1 VKFLR
6 NLLDSQH
13 KNFQPG
19 GKLEKFYVLYEMVD
33 TFAFTPGEVA
43 TGDTHVRD
51 ALDFKRLM
59 ITVAIAVFPCILMAM
74 YNTGLQGNL
83 ALESLGLNT
92 LEGWRGT
99 IFTFLGGAVDSKSC
113 WSNLFHG
120 AMYFVPIYLVTNAAG
135 GLWEVLFAGVRGHE
149 INEGFLVTGVLFPLI
164 VPASIPLW
172 QVALGI
178 SFGVVFGKEIYGGT
192 GKNFLNPAL
201 TARAFLFFAYPA
213 QISGDAVWTS
223 VDGFTGATALGQAA
237 AGGLGAITTN
247 WADAFW
253 GFMPGSMGE
262 TSAFACL
269 IGAIILV
276 ATGVGSWRIIVS
288 SFAGLIGFSL
298 LLNLIGS
305 STNPMFAITPLWH
318 IVLGGFAFG
327 AVFMA
332 TDPGSSTQTLKGQY
346 FYGVL
351 IGFMVVLIR
360 VINPAFP
367 EGTML
372 AILFANVCAPLIDY
386 FVVNANIKR
395 RRLRNA

>member
-1 VKFLR
+1 MKFLR

-13 KNFQPG
+13 KNFRPG
-19 GKLEKFYVLYEMVD
+19 GKLEKFYVIYEMVD
-33 TFAFTPGEVA
+33 TFAFTPGEV
-43 TGDTHVRD
+43 TVGDTHVRD

-59 ITVAIAVFPCILMAM
+59 ITVAIATFPCILMAM

-83 ALESLGLNT
+83 ALESLGLNA

-99 IFTFLGGAVDSKSC
+99 VFTLLGGSIDSDSC

-120 AMYFVPIYLVTNAAG
+120 AMYFIPIYLVANAAG
-135 GLWEVLFAGVRGHE
+135 GLWEVLFAGVRRHE

-172 QVALGI
+172 QVAIGI

-201 TARAFLFFAYPA
+201 TGRAFLFFAYPA

-223 VDGFTGATALGQAA
+223 VDGFSGATALGQAA
-237 AGGLGAITTN
+237 VGGLSAITTD
-247 WADAFW
+247 WANAFW

-262 TSAFACL
+262 TSTFACL
-269 IGAIILV
+269 IGALILV
-276 ATGVGSWRIIVS
+276 ATGVASWRIIVS
-288 SFAGLIGFSL
+288 SFVGLIGFSL

-305 STNPMFAITPLWH
+305 STNPMFDITPLWH

-327 AVFMA
+327 AIFMA
-332 TDPGSSTQTLKGQY
+332 TDPGSCTQTLKGQY
-346 FYGVL
+346 FYGLL

-372 AILFANVCAPLIDY
+372 AILFANVFAPLIDY

>member
-13 KNFQPG
+13 KNFRPG
-19 GKLEKFYVLYEMVD
+19 GKLEKFYVIYEMVD
-33 TFAFTPGEVA
+33 TFAFTPGEV
-43 TGDTHVRD
+43 TVGDTHVRD

-59 ITVAIAVFPCILMAM
+59 ITVAIATFPCILMAM

-83 ALESLGLNT
+83 ALESLGLNA

-99 IFTFLGGAVDSKSC
+99 VFTLLGGSIDSDSC

-120 AMYFVPIYLVTNAAG
+120 AMYFIPIYLVANAAG
-135 GLWEVLFAGVRGHE
+135 GLWEVLFAGVRRHE

-172 QVALGI
+172 QVAIGI

-201 TARAFLFFAYPA
+201 TGRAFLFFAYPA

-223 VDGFTGATALGQAA
+223 VDGFSGATALGQAA
-237 AGGLGAITTN
+237 VGGLSAITTD
-247 WADAFW
+247 WANAFW

-262 TSAFACL
+262 TSTFACL
-269 IGAIILV
+269 IGALILV
-276 ATGVGSWRIIVS
+276 ATGVASWRIIVS
-288 SFAGLIGFSL
+288 SFVGLIGFSL

-305 STNPMFAITPLWH
+305 STNPMFDITPLWH

-327 AVFMA
+327 AIFMA
-332 TDPGSSTQTLKGQY
+332 TDPGSCTQTLKGQY
-346 FYGVL
+346 FYGLL

-372 AILFANVCAPLIDY
+372 AILFANVFAPLIDY